1 MAVRRLST
9 PIPCLCRLTICD
21 PKGGCVFFTL
31 LQLVGLALF
40 VTGCVLAA
48 GVAGAFV
55 GVGIATTYV
64 GLAGES

>member
-1 MAVRRLST
+1 M
-9 PIPCLCRLTICD
+9 
-21 PKGGCVFFTL
+21 FFTL

-64 GLAGES
+64 GLAGEG

>member
-1 MAVRRLST
+1 MTSRE
-9 PIPCLCRLTICD
+9 
-21 PKGGCVFFTL
+21 GCVFFTL

-64 GLAGES
+64 GLAGEG